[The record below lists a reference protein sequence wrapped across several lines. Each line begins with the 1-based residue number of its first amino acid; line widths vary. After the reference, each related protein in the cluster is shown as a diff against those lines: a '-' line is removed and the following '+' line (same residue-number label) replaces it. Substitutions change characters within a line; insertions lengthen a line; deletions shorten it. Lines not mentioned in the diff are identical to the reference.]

1 MAFDPLEIRIS
12 LQKLLTG
19 LILIIVPLS
28 VVGLYL
34 TFESQTLL
42 EQKVGIYFKGI
53 AQAKA
58 GATAQYVHDRLAD
71 VSVITSEPEVVDA
84 VTTANRAYEPTNNAV
99 TAARIENLEKNWNKP
114 AADSFVIKMLSSN
127 TSRLLRR
134 HHELDARFLHI
145 IVADENGAT
154 VAATNKPLNYVQ
166 ADKGYWQAVYAQG
179 RGAVHI
185 TELRYD
191 EASKSYYV
199 RIGAPIL
206 DATSGRF
213 LGAVTTLVDMS
224 GLFSFLNL
232 EQIGTTGRTVLVRND
247 GAIVSG
253 PNVNPGTKLQSEEFV
268 AVSDALGTLQ
278 GRQTGYVRANMR
290 SGNRIIGFADTGL
303 KESYPNLGWFI
314 MVSQDD
320 QEALA
325 PVHAIA
331 RFALWMVV
339 LGLLM
344 LTMLVAYFFLHR
356 KQELAQ
362 IEVMRPDDRFKG
374 RATSA

>member
-12 LQKLLTG
+12 LQKFLTG

-34 TFESQTLL
+34 TFESHTSLQQ
-42 EQKVGIYFKGI
+42 EIGMYFKGV
-53 AQAKA
+53 AQTKA
-58 GATAQYVHDRLAD
+58 AATAQYVHDRLAD
-71 VSVITSEPEVVDA
+71 VSAITLEPVVVDA
-84 VTTANRAYEPTNNAV
+84 VTTANHAYEPRNNAA
-99 TAARIENLEKNWNKP
+99 TTARIENLEKNWNKP
-114 AADSFVIKMLSSN
+114 AADSFVTDMLSST

-134 HHELDARFLHI
+134 HHELDSRFLEI
-145 IVADENGAT
+145 IVVDENGAT
-154 VAATNKPLNYVQ
+154 VAATNKPLNYMQ
-166 ADKGYWQAVYAQG
+166 ADQGYWQAVYAHG

-185 TELRYD
+185 TEVRYD
-191 EASKSYYV
+191 EASKSFYV
-199 RIGAPIL
+199 GIGAPIL
-206 DATSGRF
+206 EANSGRF

-224 GLFSFLNL
+224 GLFSFLSR
-232 EQIGTTGRTVLVRND
+232 EQIGTTGRTVLVRDN
-247 GAIVSG
+247 GAIVSA
-253 PNVNPGTKLQSEEFV
+253 PNVNPGMKLQSEEFA

-278 GRQTGYVRANMR
+278 GRQTGYVRTNIR
-290 SGNRIIGFADTGL
+290 NGNRIIGFADTGL
-303 KESYPNLGWFI
+303 RQSYPNLGWFI
-314 MVSQDD
+314 MISQDE

-325 PVHAIA
+325 PVRTVG

-344 LTMLVAYFFLHR
+344 LTMLAAYFFLHR

-362 IEVMRPDDRFKG
+362 IEVMRPDDRHKG